1 LHNLHIVHGV
11 AFVAQKSAI
20 PVRTAP
26 KPPTN
31 FALLQH
37 LHHLHD
43 HFRRLLRAIQI
54 EANLAET
61 ADKT

>member
-1 LHNLHIVHGV
+1 LRDLHTVHGI

-26 KPPTN
+26 KPPPN
-31 FALLQH
+31 LGVSLHLCHAKIH
-37 LHHLHD
+37 LH
-43 HFRRLLRAIQI
+43 RLLRAIQI

-61 ADKT
+61 ANKS

>member
-1 LHNLHIVHGV
+1 LRDLPTVHGI

-26 KPPTN
+26 KPPPN
-31 FALLQH
+31 FAFFQH

-43 HFRRLLRAIQI
+43 NFRRLLQAIQI